1 VSEQRWQHTLD
12 KITTWWLKNDLF
24 DPAWI
29 FQFEAVF
36 TEAYVIRGALARAR
50 LYARELGRAHA
61 HAQEAQGP
69 AFYDALLRAQT
80 DEGIPPE
87 ERLQRGIVAFCE
99 RVVDYQGVQGPAEAL
114 YMGYGVKVKD
124 GLPEHS
130 CVADQASTANALLD
144 AVETFPQHPRVAV
157 WLACVRRWAD
167 WVLRE
172 FALANG
178 GVGVGIFGHRWNP
191 IPEYWCATSLFAS
204 ALFKLA
210 RLTGESLYRERAL
223 ASLDWLARFDHLHV
237 EIPKFE
243 DCPTEVILYAT
254 EGIMEGLEYLAE
266 TQGIE
271 RARSHPAADK
281 YRQLAAWLVENQLPS
296 GRWPEPIARGYRPY
310 SVGLPWELLRL
321 ERLLGPEPRWRR
333 CAARMLNFLSRREG
347 EAYMGL
353 YNRPFAMGLA
363 FLSFSQAALMQ
374 AAGRRE

>member
-1 VSEQRWQHTLD
+1 MSQQRWHRTLD
-12 KITTWWLKNDLF
+12 KITTWWLRNDLF

-50 LYARELGRAHA
+50 LYARTQGTAQAHNA
-61 HAQEAQGP
+61 AETP
-69 AFYDALLRAQT
+69 AFQDALLRAQT
-80 DEGIPPE
+80 DEGIPPD
-87 ERLQRGIVAFCE
+87 ERLQRGIVAFCD

-114 YMGYGVKVKD
+114 FMGYGIKVKD

-144 AVETFPQHPRVAV
+144 AVETFPQHPRASL

-172 FALANG
+172 FALPNG
-178 GVGVGIFGHRWNP
+178 GVGVGILGHRWNP

-210 RLTGESLYRERAL
+210 RLTQEALYRERAL
-223 ASLDWLARFDHLHV
+223 ASLDWLACFDHLRA
-237 EIPKFE
+237 EIPRFE

-266 TQGIE
+266 TQGPVA
-271 RARSHPAADK
+271 ARCHPAAEK
-281 YRQLAAWLVENQLPS
+281 YRQMAAWLVENQLPS

-310 SVGLPWELLRL
+310 SAGLPWELLRL
-321 ERLLGPEPRWRR
+321 ERVLGPEPRWRR
-333 CAARMLNFLSRREG
+333 CAAGMLDFLSRREG
-347 EAYMGL
+347 EIYMGM
-353 YNRPFAMGLA
+353 YNRPFTMGLA
-363 FLSFSQAALMQ
+363 FLSFSQAALLQ
-374 AAGRRE
+374 GQGSTG